1 MKTILAIG
9 AHYDDVEMGC
19 GGTLIQH
26 IKNGDR
32 VIMVVTSSD
41 DPYAGDP
48 KERRKEQKVCDS
60 ITGFET
66 ILFKICDP
74 ISKIIGKLDLIK
86 PDILFSMYEKDTHQD
101 HRRAYQIG
109 TAVGRKKY
117 ITTYTYDSGSA
128 YEFYPNIFNLI
139 DFSEKQ
145 KLISCFKS
153 QIERGTIKVDLI
165 KKKEMY
171 WSSLVCDDPDAH
183 AEGFVVRK
191 LKYQVGRF
199 NHE

>member
-19 GGTLIQH
+19 GGTLCQH
-26 IKNGDR
+26 VKNGDK
-32 VIMVVTSSD
+32 VYVAITSSD
-41 DPYAGDP
+41 DPYAGST
-48 KERRKEQKVCDS
+48 KERGKEQKKCDS

-66 ILFKICDP
+66 IMFKISDP
-74 ISKIIGKLDLIK
+74 ISKVIGKLDLIK
-86 PDILFSMYEKDTHQD
+86 PNIIFSMYEKDTHQD
-101 HRRAYQIG
+101 HRRAFQIG
-109 TAVGRKKY
+109 ASVGRKKH

-139 DFSEKQ
+139 DFSEKE

-153 QIERGTIKVDLI
+153 QIERGTVKVDII
-165 KKKEMY
+165 KNKEMY
-171 WSSLVCDDPDAH
+171 WASLVCDDVGAY

-191 LKYQVGRF
+191 LKY
-199 NHE
+199 HI

>member
-1 MKTILAIG
+1 MGRLILAVG

-26 IKNGDR
+26 VRSGDK
-32 VIMVVTSSD
+32 VIIAITSSD
-41 DPYAGDP
+41 DPYAEDP
-48 KERRKEQKVCDS
+48 KERRKEQKGCDKF
-60 ITGFET
+60 TGFEA
-66 ILFKICDP
+66 ILFKVGDP

-86 PDILFSMYEKDTHQD
+86 PQIIFSMYEKDTHQD
-101 HRRAYQIG
+101 HRRAFEIG
-109 TAVGRKKY
+109 AAVGRKKY

-139 DFSEKQ
+139 NFSDKERM
-145 KLISCFKS
+145 ISCFKS
-153 QIERGTIKVDLI
+153 QIERGTIKVDII

-171 WSSLVCDDPDAH
+171 WASLVCDDPEAY

-191 LKYQVGRF
+191 LKYQI
-199 NHE
+199 